1 MPELPEVETVRRGL
15 EPVLGG
21 RRIAAVE
28 VRRPDLRIPFPPD
41 FASRLAG
48 RRVTGLR
55 RRAKYLL
62 VDLDDGE
69 VMICHLG
76 MSGHFVVRQ
85 RAGSLP
91 CGPHDHVVFTLE
103 DGSGVV
109 FNDQRRFGLMTL
121 VGRSGEDDHPLL
133 RRLAPDP
140 LDTSFTVET
149 FLTRLAGRRTPVKAA
164 LLNQEIVGG
173 VGNIYASESLH
184 QARISPRRLAAH
196 VGPTRASALAGALG
210 DVLHRA
216 IAAGGASLRD
226 HVQTSGEPGYFQHDF
241 RVYGREN
248 DPCPTAGC
256 AGTIRRIVQSG
267 RSTYLCGHCQR

>member
-15 EPVLGG
+15 EPVLRGQ
-21 RRIAAVE
+21 RIALVE
-28 VRRPDLRIPFPPD
+28 LRRPDLRIPFPPD

-62 VDLDDGE
+62 VDLDDEE

-76 MSGHFVVRQ
+76 MSGHFLVRPHT
-85 RAGSLP
+85 GFSSS
-91 CGPHDHVVFTLE
+91 PHDHVVIMLE
-103 DGSGVV
+103 DGSEVV

-121 VGRSGEDDHPLL
+121 VAGTDEAAHPLL
-133 RRLAPDP
+133 RHLAPDP
-140 LDTSFTVET
+140 LDNSFTSNA
-149 FLTRLAGRRTPVKAA
+149 FLARLAGRRTPVKAA

-173 VGNIYASESLH
+173 VGNIYASEALH

-196 VGPTRASALAGALG
+196 VGPGRAAALAGALG

-241 RVYGREN
+241 RVYGRESA
-248 DPCPTAGC
+248 PCPNAGC
-256 AGTIRRIVQSG
+256 SGTIRRIIQSG
-267 RSTYLCGHCQR
+267 RSTYFCGRCQR

>member
-15 EPVLGG
+15 EPVLCGQ
-21 RRIAAVE
+21 RITDVE
-28 VRRPDLRIPFPPD
+28 VRRPNLRIPFPPD
-41 FASRLAG
+41 FARRLAG

-62 VDLDDGE
+62 VDLDDAE
-69 VMICHLG
+69 VVICHLG
-76 MSGHFVVRQ
+76 MSGHFVVR
-85 RAGSLP
+85 RRTNSLP
-91 CGPHDHVVFTLE
+91 GPHDHVVLTLE
-103 DGSGVV
+103 DGNEVV

-121 VGRSGEDDHPLL
+121 VAGTAEDDHRLL
-133 RRLAPDP
+133 RHLAPDP
-140 LDTSFTVET
+140 LDNSFTSRT
-149 FLTRLAGRRTPVKAA
+149 FLARLAGRRTPVKAA
-164 LLNQEIVGG
+164 LLNQEVVGG

-196 VGPTRASALAGALG
+196 VGPGRAAALAGALV

-256 AGTIRRIVQSG
+256 AGTIRRIIQSG

>member
-15 EPVLGG
+15 EPVLCGQ
-21 RRIAAVE
+21 RIADVE
-28 VRRPDLRIPFPPD
+28 VRRPDLRIPFPPG
-41 FASRLAG
+41 FARRLAG

-69 VMICHLG
+69 VVICHLG
-76 MSGHFVVRQ
+76 MSGHFLVR
-85 RAGSLP
+85 RRP
-91 CGPHDHVVFTLE
+91 CSFSGLHDHVVFTLE
-103 DGSGVV
+103 DGNEVV

-121 VGRSGEDDHPLL
+121 VGGTAENDHPLL
-133 RRLAPDP
+133 RHLAPDP
-140 LDTSFTVET
+140 LDNSFTSGA
-149 FLTRLAGRRTPVKAA
+149 FLARLAGRRTPVKTA

-196 VGPTRASALAGALG
+196 IGPSRAAALADALG
-210 DVLHRA
+210 DVLRRA
-216 IAAGGASLRD
+216 IAAGGSSLRD
-226 HVQTSGEPGYFQHDF
+226 HVRTSGEPGYFQHDF

>member
-1 MPELPEVETVRRGL
+1 MPELPEVETVRLGL
-15 EPVLGG
+15 ESVLRGQ
-21 RRIAAVE
+21 RIARVE

-41 FASRLAG
+41 FANRLAG
-48 RRVTGLR
+48 RLVTGLR

-69 VMICHLG
+69 VVICHLG
-76 MSGHFVVRQ
+76 MSGHFLVRPC
-85 RAGSLP
+85 AGSS
-91 CGPHDHVVFTLE
+91 CGPHDHVVITLE
-103 DGSGVV
+103 DGSEVV
-109 FNDQRRFGLMTL
+109 FNDRRRFGLMTL
-121 VGRSGEDDHPLL
+121 AAGTAEADHPLL

-140 LDTSFTVET
+140 LDTSFTSGS
-149 FLTRLAGRRTPVKAA
+149 LLARLAGRRSPVKVA

-173 VGNIYASESLH
+173 VGNIYASEALH

-196 VGPTRASALAGALG
+196 VGRSRAAALAGALG
-210 DVLHRA
+210 NVLHRA

-248 DPCPTAGC
+248 APCANAGC
-256 AGTIRRIVQSG
+256 SGTIRRIVQSG
-267 RSTYLCGHCQR
+267 RSTYLCGRCQR

>member
-15 EPVLGG
+15 EPVLCG
-21 RRIAAVE
+21 RRIADVE

-41 FASRLAG
+41 FARRLAG

-69 VMICHLG
+69 VVICHLG
-76 MSGHFVVRQ
+76 MSGHFLVRP
-85 RAGSLP
+85 RTGSFS
-91 CGPHDHVVFTLE
+91 GPHDHVVFTLE
-103 DGSGVV
+103 DGNEVV

-121 VGRSGEDDHPLL
+121 VAGTAEYDHPLL

-140 LDTSFTVET
+140 LDNTFTSEA
-149 FLTRLAGRRTPVKAA
+149 FLARLAGRRTPVKAA

-196 VGPTRASALAGALG
+196 VGPGRAAALADALR

-216 IAAGGASLRD
+216 IAAGGSSLRD
-226 HVQTSGEPGYFQHDF
+226 HVRTTGEPGYFQHDF

-267 RSTYLCGHCQR
+267 RSTYLCGRCQR

>member
-15 EPVLGG
+15 EPVLCGQ
-21 RRIAAVE
+21 RIADVE
-28 VRRPDLRIPFPPD
+28 VRRPDLRIPFPPG
-41 FASRLAG
+41 FARRLAG

-69 VMICHLG
+69 VVICHLG
-76 MSGHFVVRQ
+76 MSGHFLVR
-85 RAGSLP
+85 RRPGSFSGL
-91 CGPHDHVVFTLE
+91 HDHVVFTLE
-103 DGSGVV
+103 DGNEVV

-121 VGRSGEDDHPLL
+121 VGGTAENDHPLL
-133 RRLAPDP
+133 RHLAPDP
-140 LDTSFTVET
+140 LDNSFTSGA
-149 FLTRLAGRRTPVKAA
+149 FLARLAGRRTPVKTA

-196 VGPTRASALAGALG
+196 IGPSRAAALADALG
-210 DVLHRA
+210 DVLRRA
-216 IAAGGASLRD
+216 IAAGGSSLRD
-226 HVQTSGEPGYFQHDF
+226 HVRTSGEPGYFQHDF

>member
-15 EPVLGG
+15 QPVLCGQ
-21 RRIAAVE
+21 RIAEVE

-41 FASRLAG
+41 FAKRLAG

-62 VDLDDGE
+62 VDLDDAD

-76 MSGHFVVRQ
+76 MSGNFLVRC
-85 RAGSLP
+85 RTGSLR
-91 CGPHDHVVFTLE
+91 GPHDHVVFTLE
-103 DGSGVV
+103 DGNEVV

-121 VGRSGEDDHPLL
+121 VAGTAENDHPLL

-140 LDTSFTVET
+140 LDNSFTSGS
-149 FLTRLAGRRTPVKAA
+149 FLARLAGRRTPVKAA

-196 VGPTRASALAGALG
+196 IGPGRAAALADALG

-216 IAAGGASLRD
+216 IAAGGSSLRD
-226 HVQTSGEPGYFQHDF
+226 HVRTSGEPGYFQHDF

-256 AGTIRRIVQSG
+256 SGIIRRIVQSG

>member
-15 EPVLGG
+15 EPVLCGQ
-21 RRIAAVE
+21 RITDVE
-28 VRRPDLRIPFPPD
+28 VRRPNLRIPFPPD
-41 FASRLAG
+41 FARRLAG

-69 VMICHLG
+69 VVICHLG
-76 MSGHFVVRQ
+76 MSGHFVVR
-85 RAGSLP
+85 RRTNSLP
-91 CGPHDHVVFTLE
+91 GPHDHVVFTLE
-103 DGSGVV
+103 DGNEVV

-121 VGRSGEDDHPLL
+121 VAGTAEDDHRLL
-133 RRLAPDP
+133 RHLAPDP
-140 LDTSFTVET
+140 LDNSFTSKT
-149 FLTRLAGRRTPVKAA
+149 FLARLAGRRTPVKAA
-164 LLNQEIVGG
+164 LLNQQVVGG

-196 VGPTRASALAGALG
+196 VGPGRAATLAGALG

-256 AGTIRRIVQSG
+256 AGTIRRIIQSG

>member
-15 EPVLGG
+15 EPVLCDQ
-21 RRIAAVE
+21 RIVDVE
-28 VRRPDLRIPFPPD
+28 VRRPDLRIPFPLD
-41 FASRLAG
+41 FARRLAG

-62 VDLDDGE
+62 IDLDDAE
-69 VMICHLG
+69 VVICHLG
-76 MSGHFVVRQ
+76 MSGNFLVRW
-85 RAGSLP
+85 RTGSLP
-91 CGPHDHVVFTLE
+91 GPHDHVVFTLE
-103 DGSGVV
+103 DGNEVV

-121 VGRSGEDDHPLL
+121 VAGTAENDHPLL

-140 LDTSFTVET
+140 LDNSFTSGS
-149 FLTRLAGRRTPVKAA
+149 FLARLAGRRTPVKAA

-196 VGPTRASALAGALG
+196 IGPGRAAALADALG
-210 DVLHRA
+210 DVLRRA
-216 IAAGGASLRD
+216 IAAGGSSLRD
-226 HVQTSGEPGYFQHDF
+226 HVRTSGEPGYFQHDF

-256 AGTIRRIVQSG
+256 AGIIRRIVQSG

>member
-15 EPVLGG
+15 EPVLCGQ
-21 RRIAAVE
+21 RIADVE

-41 FASRLAG
+41 FARRLAG

-69 VMICHLG
+69 VVICHLG
-76 MSGHFVVRQ
+76 MSGHFLVRR
-85 RAGSLP
+85 RAGSFS
-91 CGPHDHVVFTLE
+91 GPHDHVVFTLE
-103 DGSGVV
+103 DGNEVV

-121 VGRSGEDDHPLL
+121 VAGTAEYDHPLL

-140 LDTSFTVET
+140 LDNTFTSEA
-149 FLTRLAGRRTPVKAA
+149 FLARLAGRRTPVKAA

-196 VGPTRASALAGALG
+196 VGPGRAAALADALR

-216 IAAGGASLRD
+216 IAAGGSSLRD
-226 HVQTSGEPGYFQHDF
+226 HVRTTGEPGYFQHDF

-267 RSTYLCGHCQR
+267 RSTYLCGRCQR